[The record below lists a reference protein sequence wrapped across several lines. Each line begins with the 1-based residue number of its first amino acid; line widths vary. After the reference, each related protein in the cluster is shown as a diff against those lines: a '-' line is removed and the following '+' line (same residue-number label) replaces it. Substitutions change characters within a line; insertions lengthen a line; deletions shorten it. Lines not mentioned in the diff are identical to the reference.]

1 MKRIFLLI
9 ALSSFVAFSTFSQGT
24 EGKQKKD
31 VKELLPKAGDFALV
45 IDAAPFLDYAADLV
59 SFDGGVPAVSPD
71 FQSFR
76 QDIMGK
82 YFLEDDFAIRGR
94 LTVGTNNFNN
104 YYYINDDVKVLAG
117 DPNAKTV
124 DVWKQ
129 RESLYEFAGGVE
141 KRIGK
146 TRVQGY
152 VGAEVFFGFSNE
164 KNTYQYGNPITDV
177 NTFPSATAM
186 NGGINLAAPERTL
199 YTKTTGGPG
208 KPGNNFEYGLRGIVG
223 VDFFITKNIAI
234 GGEIALEARG
244 LKGAKQTAIVEF
256 WDVNQVTTKE
266 VLVSPGNTA
275 LTIANVPITSLSVSF
290 FF

>member
-152 VGAEVFFGFSNE
+152 VGAEVFFR
-164 KNTYQYGNPITDV
+164 
-177 NTFPSATAM
+177 
-186 NGGINLAAPERTL
+186 L
-199 YTKTTGGPG
+199 
-208 KPGNNFEYGLRGIVG
+208 
-223 VDFFITKNIAI
+223 
-234 GGEIALEARG
+234 LE
-244 LKGAKQTAIVEF
+244 
-256 WDVNQVTTKE
+256 
-266 VLVSPGNTA
+266 
-275 LTIANVPITSLSVSF
+275 
-290 FF
+290 

>member
-1 MKRIFLLI
+1 MKRIFLLV
-9 ALSSFVAFSTFSQGT
+9 ALSSFIAFSAFSQGI
-24 EGKQKKD
+24 EAKQKKD

-45 IDAAPFLDYAADLV
+45 IDAGPFLDYAADLV
-59 SFDGGVPAVSPD
+59 SFDGGVPAISPD

-82 YFLEDDFAIRGR
+82 YFLENDFAIRGR
-94 LTVGTNNFNN
+94 LTVGTNNFNR
-104 YYYINDDVKVLAG
+104 YYYIDDDVQVLAG

-129 RESLYEFAGGVE
+129 RESVYELGGGVE
-141 KRIGK
+141 KRIGQA
-146 TRVQGY
+146 RVQGY
-152 VGAEVFFGFSNE
+152 VGAEVFIGFSNE

-177 NTFPSATAM
+177 NTWPSATPM

-199 YTKTTGGPG
+199 YTKTIGGPG

-244 LKGAKQTAIVEF
+244 LNGAKQKAIVEF

-275 LTIANVPITSLSVSF
+275 LTIANVPVTSLSVSF